1 MNRGANIK
9 PLAGIKVIDFTRVF
23 AGPYCTML
31 LADLGADVVK
41 IEIPGKGDLLR
52 TQGPP
57 FFHGMGITF
66 LATNRNKRSITLDLQ
81 SEQGKKIAYDLC
93 MNADV
98 LVENFRPDVMPR
110 LGLGYEQLAPDNPK
124 LVYGAISGLGADGP
138 DRLQGALDVTIQGIG
153 GYMSIT
159 GEVGGRPVKLGTSAF
174 DMVSGMNCQSAIL
187 AALLQRISTGRG
199 QKIETSL
206 LEGEVAF
213 LANAALEYLI
223 TGNNPQKWGS
233 EHAQLAPLKV
243 YKTSDGWVVIVA
255 GYQNMFESFAKVLG
269 RDDLITDLRFIDLPS
284 RVTNRDALNEIVEAE
299 LIKFKTDNLI
309 AKLETAKVPCAPVNN
324 MEQVFS
330 HRQVLH
336 RKMLMHVEHAK
347 YGKLPQ
353 LGAAVK
359 YSEFDVSESWT
370 APPLLGEHTE
380 LILQEWLGLQPDD
393 IARLRVSKV
402 I

>member
-1 MNRGANIK
+1 MNRGSNKK

-41 IEIPGKGDLLR
+41 IEIPVKGDLLR

-110 LGLGYEQLAPDNPK
+110 LGLGYQQLAPKNPK

-159 GEVGGRPVKLGTSAF
+159 GEVGGRPMKLGTSAF

-187 AALLQRISTGRG
+187 AALLQRVSTGRG

-223 TGNNPQKWGS
+223 TGNNPKKWGS

-243 YKTSDGWVVIVA
+243 YETSDGWVVIVA
-255 GYQNMFESFAKVLG
+255 GYQNMFESFAKILG
-269 RDDLITDLRFIDLPS
+269 RDEWIMDPRFIDLPS
-284 RVTNRDALNEIVEAE
+284 RVTNRDALNETVEAE
-299 LIKFKTDNLI
+299 LIKFKTDDLI
-309 AKLETAKVPCAPVNN
+309 AKLEAAKVPCAPVNN
-324 MEQVFS
+324 MDQVFS

-336 RKMLMHVEHAK
+336 RNMLTQVEHAK

-353 LGAAVK
+353 LGPAVK
-359 YSEFDVSESWT
+359 YSEFDVTESWT

-380 LILQEWLGLQPDD
+380 SVLQEWLGLRSED
-393 IARLRVSKV
+393 IAGLRASKA